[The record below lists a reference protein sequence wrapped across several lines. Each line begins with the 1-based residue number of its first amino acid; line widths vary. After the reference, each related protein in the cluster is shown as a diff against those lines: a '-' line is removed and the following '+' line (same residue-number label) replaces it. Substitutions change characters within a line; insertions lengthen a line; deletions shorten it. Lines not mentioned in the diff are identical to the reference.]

1 MVEPFHALLLFLIT
15 YIISKLKK
23 VYEVVAIG
31 VIHAMYVRLL
41 SPCAERGNGTHPVVY
56 PESNELQQGGAAG
69 EGVPALRQHGL
80 LRERDALVQGIR
92 DEDGQRASL

>member
-1 MVEPFHALLLFLIT
+1 M
-15 YIISKLKK
+15 KK
-23 VYEVVAIG
+23 AYEVVAFG
-31 VIHAMYVRLL
+31 YIHSVVFCVL

-80 LRERDALVQGIR
+80 LRERDAVVQGIR
-92 DEDGQRASL
+92 DEDRQRALI